1 MNTDDA
7 PNKSKH
13 RLRRVLTPII
23 VALAILVF
31 TATVPAAWT
40 RRTALNT
47 DRFVELVGPLADDPA
62 IQQSLADKV
71 TQRIMSLIDVEAFV
85 TDLFPE
91 RGAVLVAPLTNAI
104 QGYVHGLVLRVFE
117 SDEFTRL
124 WTETNRFVHT
134 EMLAVLDGG
143 SETVSTVGGKV
154 ALNLMPLVQAVLDQ
168 MAALVPDLIGRN
180 ITIPD
185 IDVSMA
191 PSEAVSL
198 LESAFGIDLPDN
210 FGTVVVYDADELAA
224 LQKAVRTFDR
234 LVIVLVLLVL
244 VLVALALWLSPR
256 RRRTLLQLMTGFAV
270 GLVVVRRIAIAAS
283 DQALESARPENQ
295 AAAHAFTDRVLGN
308 LLVYTGWLLAVVLV
322 VLVIAWLTG
331 SYPAPLAIR
340 RWVSDLAR
348 SIGGA
353 VTAERPRS
361 PAVAWTQAHR
371 EPLMFAVAA
380 VALLVL
386 LIADVSLLGLL
397 VILAVAGIIE
407 LVIARVGG
415 AGAERASSVEA

>member
-1 MNTDDA
+1 
-7 PNKSKH
+7 
-13 RLRRVLTPII
+13 
-23 VALAILVF
+23 
-31 TATVPAAWT
+31 
-40 RRTALNT
+40 
-47 DRFVELVGPLADDPA
+47 
-62 IQQSLADKV
+62 
-71 TQRIMSLIDVEAFV
+71 
-85 TDLFPE
+85 
-91 RGAVLVAPLTNAI
+91 
-104 QGYVHGLVLRVFE
+104 
-117 SDEFTRL
+117 
-124 WTETNRFVHT
+124 
-134 EMLAVLDGG
+134 
-143 SETVSTVGGKV
+143 
-154 ALNLMPLVQAVLDQ
+154 

-180 ITIPD
+180 ITIPE

-191 PSEAVSL
+191 PGEAVAR

-224 LQKAVRTFDR
+224 LQKAVRTFDK

-283 DQALESARPENQ
+283 DQALDSARPENQ

-331 SYPAPLAIR
+331 SYPAPVAIR
-340 RWVSDLAR
+340 RWVTDLAR

-361 PAVAWTQAHR
+361 PAVAWIQAHR

-407 LVIARVGG
+407 LVIARVGVGG
-415 AGAERASSVEA
+415 ADRASPVEA